1 MRYMVRI
8 APEITIKSNSV
19 RAKFVRALERNL
31 RAALKSRSIAAT
43 IETTWSRLYVTS
55 DDATVGEVLSQVF
68 GISSYS
74 VIEHT
79 SASDLDTMAA
89 MAKQHYSDAARDKS
103 FCVRIRRRGKVG
115 YTSVEAERKVGGA
128 LMPVARKVQLVD
140 PEFKLSIEAN
150 PDGAFY
156 YSAKHPGP
164 GGLPLGVEGK
174 VLVLMSGGFDS
185 PVAAWRMMKRGLA
198 CDFVFWN
205 MAGEEY
211 LNGTIAVTKN
221 LVNGWSHGHKPRF
234 FVGDFHPIMKAITKL
249 GSRGFGQILL
259 KRQMLKAATALGD
272 AGLVKYDALVKGDA
286 IGQVSSQTL
295 SNLVAIDDACPRLVL
310 RPLIGFDKTEII
322 EASRQIGTY
331 YLSEK
336 IKEHCAITPKNPKT
350 RCTIAM
356 ARAEDERLEPGLIEA
371 MIEGIDTIDLS
382 SWQPKATTAA
392 ATAIPEGAAVIDLR
406 ASSYFRHWHF
416 PGARNLRPDA
426 INDGLKDHD
435 KAVPLVLY
443 CSFAVESGFIA
454 EQLRAKGYDAKSF
467 AGGSSALHRYAAG
480 LSDQAEGSED
490 LESYFFGS

>member
-1 MRYMVRI
+1 MVRI

-31 RAALKSRSIAAT
+31 RAALKARGITAT

-55 DDATVGEVLSQVF
+55 DDGTVGEILSQVF

-79 SASDLDTMAA
+79 SASDLETMAA
-89 MAKQHYSDAARDKS
+89 MAKEHYSEAARNKS

-115 YTSVEAERKVGGA
+115 YTSVEAERKVGSA
-128 LMPVARKVQLVD
+128 LMPVARKVKLVD

-150 PDGAFY
+150 PDGALY
-156 YSAKHPGP
+156 YSTKHPGP

-205 MAGEEY
+205 MAGKEY
-211 LNGTIAVTKN
+211 LDGTVAVTKA
-221 LVNGWSHGHKPRF
+221 LVDGWSHGHKPRF
-234 FVGDFHPIMKAITKL
+234 FVGDFHPIMAAITK
-249 GSRGFGQILL
+249 GASRGFGQILL
-259 KRQMLKAATALGD
+259 KRQMLKAAVAIGD
-272 AGLVKYDALVKGDA
+272 EGLIKYDALVKGDA

-322 EASRQIGTY
+322 EASRKIGTY

-356 ARAEDERLEPGLIEA
+356 ARSEDARLDDSLIEGVVQSMA
-371 MIEGIDTIDLS
+371 SIDLAA
-382 SWQPKATTAA
+382 WQPEASVALSK
-392 ATAIPEGAAVIDLR
+392 IPDNAVVVDLR
-406 ASSYFRHWHF
+406 PKSYFNHWHYN
-416 PGARNLRPDA
+416 GARQLLPETVHDA
-426 INDGLKDHD
+426 LKAHD
-435 KAVPLVLY
+435 KALPLVLY
-443 CSFAVESGFIA
+443 CSFGVESSFIA
-454 EQLRAKGYDAKSF
+454 EQLRAKGYDAWSF
-467 AGGSSALHRYAAG
+467 AGGSSALHRYAHEG
-480 LSDQAEGSED
+480 RDQGDSQAE
-490 LESYFFGS
+490 LESYFFRS